1 MVFTL
6 KSSQILQFSVLFG
19 VSIAARVSG
28 TTVCRIIATRR
39 LIFVTAHSGFEIW
52 IIEKKNVPG
61 ITLLP
66 NSSTTFSV
74 SENQRVK
81 RLKENGGSKNGNL
94 GLKKIFADDF

>member
-1 MVFTL
+1 MD
-6 KSSQILQFSVLFG
+6 Q
-19 VSIAARVSG
+19 R
-28 TTVCRIIATRR
+28 
-39 LIFVTAHSGFEIW
+39 E
-52 IIEKKNVPG
+52 KNVPG